1 MLVGFGSFP
10 ARAFILR
17 RIEKWRGSVTTL
29 PYGGGGD
36 LNPWASFAQL
46 ALKFYGKVRKTRPA
60 KAGRAPA
67 RAHTARHTHTQGERM
82 AIYET
87 LGVDKT
93 ASAEAVRNAYKD
105 LALKHHP
112 DRGGDATRWAE
123 IQRAYD
129 ALSERRGEG
138 AESGAERQFA
148 ERFNTRR
155 EGAGA
160 REGGAVGGGDDVR
173 ASTQPISP
181 ICRTAP
187 FPQIPGFDSSGSVF
201 FSAGRRVSASQNRWQ
216 RSKRWENKKSRET
229 MPIDRLTPRTLYPRT
244 HYPDTLTTKGAE
256 PETCP

>member
-1 MLVGFGSFP
+1 MYL
-10 ARAFILR
+10 
-17 RIEKWRGSVTTL
+17 W
-29 PYGGGGD
+29 GGGGPKS
-36 LNPWASFAQL
+36 LASFAQL

-123 IQRAYD
+123 IQRAYH

-187 FPQIPGFDSSGSVF
+187 FPQIPGFNSSGSVF
-201 FSAGRRVSASQNRWQ
+201 FQ
-216 RSKRWENKKSRET
+216 RGKKSLSLAEQMATVQQVGKQKEPRDNAHRQT
-229 MPIDRLTPRTLYPRT
+229 YTAYTIPTDTLPRHTDHKRCRAGDMPIDRLTPRTLYPRKR
-244 HYPDTLTTKGAE
+244 TTQ
-256 PETCP
+256 TD